1 MDNRKLRK
9 GILKAVLI
17 IVIINIISMYSW
29 FCFKIEPI
37 INMTIT
43 VKEKISEKELNDKYM
58 DIEELL
64 LDIKNIS
71 DKYDVKFSV
80 KDINEQEH
88 ANYDLKEK
96 DLFLFSKVIKI
107 DNYIYIV
114 NTYLDQ
120 KVNTVNIVIELIFF
134 QILVVTIFMFLIFIF
149 ARNKI
154 IKPTEK
160 IIELIRNYKFGK
172 RPQKTEVNTEFDLIQ
187 NEFVYLVESLEEE
200 KKEQNR
206 IISSISHD
214 IKTPLTSIIGYSNLI
229 DENDL
234 TKQEIITYNKK
245 INSKSL
251 HIKNLLNTFD
261 EYINNY
267 NNQKLKIS
275 EITIKELVV
284 DLNNDYKIDL
294 ENNNI
299 NFIIDTK
306 LSKEILKVDI
316 LKLKRVFS
324 NMISNS
330 VRFLKDNCIIKI
342 YIDKDEFNYIFIVS
356 DNGIGVDES
365 IINKIFE
372 PLFTTDE
379 SRKNSGLGLSICKEF
394 INMHDGK
401 IKAYNKDGLCIEFTL
416 PIERE

>member
-17 IVIINIISMYSW
+17 ITIINIISMYSW
-29 FCFKIEPI
+29 FSFKIEPI

-43 VKEKISEKELNDKYM
+43 IKEKISEKELNDKYKNSK
-58 DIEELL
+58 ELL
-64 LDIKNIS
+64 LDINNIS
-71 DKYDVKFSV
+71 NKYDIKFSV
-80 KDINEQEH
+80 KDINEQEL
-88 ANYDLKEK
+88 ANYELKEK
-96 DLFLFSKVIKI
+96 DLFLFSKIIKI
-107 DNYIYIV
+107 DNSIYIV
-114 NTYLDQ
+114 NAYLDQ
-120 KVNTVNIVIELIFF
+120 KVNTFNIVIELIFF
-134 QILVVTIFMFLIFIF
+134 QILVVTIFMVFIFLF

-160 IIELIRNYKFGK
+160 IIESIRNYKFGK
-172 RPQKTEVNTEFDLIQ
+172 KPQKTEINTEFDLIQ
-187 NEFVYLVESLEEE
+187 NEFVYLVDSLEKE

-229 DENDL
+229 NENDL

-251 HIKNLLNTFD
+251 HIKKLLNTFD
-261 EYINNY
+261 EYINNN
-267 NNQKLKIS
+267 NNQNLKIN
-275 EITIKELVV
+275 EITIKELIT
-284 DLNNDYKIDL
+284 DLNNDYKIEL

-306 LSKEILKVDI
+306 LSKEIIKVDI
-316 LKLKRVFS
+316 LKLKRIFS

-330 VRFLKDNCIIKI
+330 VRYLKENDTIKI
-342 YIDKDEFNYIFIVS
+342 SINKDQFNYIFIVS
-356 DNGIGVDES
+356 DTGPGVDES
-365 IINKIFE
+365 IIDKIFE

-394 INMHDGK
+394 ISMHDGN
-401 IKAYNKDGLCIEFTL
+401 IKAYNKQGLCIEFTL
-416 PIERE
+416 PINR

>member
-1 MDNRKLRK
+1 MNNTKLRK

-17 IVIINIISMYSW
+17 ITIINIISMYSW
-29 FCFKIEPI
+29 FSFKIEPI

-43 VKEKISEKELNDKYM
+43 IKEKISEKELNDKYKTA
-58 DIEELL
+58 EELL
-64 LDIKNIS
+64 SDIKNIS

-80 KDINEQEH
+80 KDINEQELTNH
-88 ANYDLKEK
+88 ALEEK
-96 DLFLFSKVIKI
+96 DLFLFSKIIKI
-107 DNYIYIV
+107 DNSIYIV
-114 NTYLDQ
+114 NAYLDQ
-120 KVNTVNIVIELIFF
+120 KVNTFNIVVELIFF
-134 QILVVTIFMFLIFIF
+134 QILVVTIFMVLIFIF

-160 IIELIRNYKFGK
+160 IIESIRNYKFGK
-172 RPQKTEVNTEFDLIQ
+172 KPQKTEINTEFDLIQ
-187 NEFVYLVESLEEE
+187 NEFVYLVDSLEDE

-229 DENDL
+229 EEKDL
-234 TKQEIITYNKK
+234 TKQEIISYNKK

-251 HIKNLLNTFD
+251 HIKKLLNTFD
-261 EYINNY
+261 EYINNN
-267 NNQKLKIS
+267 NNQNLKINK
-275 EITIKELVV
+275 ITIKELIT
-284 DLNNDYKIDL
+284 DLNNDYKIEL

-299 NFIIDTK
+299 KFIIDTK

-316 LKLKRVFS
+316 LKLKRIFS

-330 VRFLKDNCIIKI
+330 VRYLKENDIIKI
-342 YIDKDEFNYIFIVS
+342 SIYKDENNYIFIVS
-356 DNGIGVDES
+356 DTGPGVDES
-365 IINKIFE
+365 IIDKIFE

-394 INMHDGK
+394 ISMHNGH
-401 IKAYNKDGLCIEFTL
+401 IKAYNKHGLCIEFTL
-416 PIERE
+416 PINR

>member
-17 IVIINIISMYSW
+17 ITIINIISMYSW
-29 FCFKIEPI
+29 FSFKIEPI

-43 VKEKISEKELNDKYM
+43 IKEKISEKELNDKYKNSK
-58 DIEELL
+58 ELL
-64 LDIKNIS
+64 LDINNIS
-71 DKYDVKFSV
+71 NKYDIKFSV
-80 KDINEQEH
+80 KDINEQEL
-88 ANYDLKEK
+88 ANYELKEK
-96 DLFLFSKVIKI
+96 DLFLFSKIIKI
-107 DNYIYIV
+107 DNSIYIV
-114 NTYLDQ
+114 NAYLDQ
-120 KVNTVNIVIELIFF
+120 KVNTFNIVIELIFF
-134 QILVVTIFMFLIFIF
+134 QILVVTIFMVFIFLF

-160 IIELIRNYKFGK
+160 IIESIRNYKFGK
-172 RPQKTEVNTEFDLIQ
+172 KPQKTEINTEFDLIQ
-187 NEFVYLVESLEEE
+187 NEFVYLVDSLEKE

-229 DENDL
+229 NENDL

-251 HIKNLLNTFD
+251 HIKKLLNTFD
-261 EYINNY
+261 EYINNN
-267 NNQKLKIS
+267 NNQNLKIN
-275 EITIKELVV
+275 EITIKELIT
-284 DLNNDYKIDL
+284 DLNNDYKIEL

-316 LKLKRVFS
+316 LKLKRIFS

-330 VRFLKDNCIIKI
+330 VRYLKENDTIKI
-342 YIDKDEFNYIFIVS
+342 SINKDQFNYIFIVS
-356 DNGIGVDES
+356 DTGPGVDES
-365 IINKIFE
+365 IIDKIFE

-394 INMHDGK
+394 ISMHDGN
-401 IKAYNKDGLCIEFTL
+401 IKAYNKQGLCIEFTL
-416 PIERE
+416 PINR